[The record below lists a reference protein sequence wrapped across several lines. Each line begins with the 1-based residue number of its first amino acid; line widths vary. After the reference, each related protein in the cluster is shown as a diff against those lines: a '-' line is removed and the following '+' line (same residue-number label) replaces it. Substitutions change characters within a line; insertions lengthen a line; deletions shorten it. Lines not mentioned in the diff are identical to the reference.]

1 MKTML
6 SALGGFFDMLPGWLW
21 ALLLAGMALQSFDHG
36 RTIKALKLN
45 VATAQTG
52 KAQADAAL
60 TGRIAAEAVAV
71 ATAVQLARDTETAAR
86 RKQDEKI
93 NELRLQNTA
102 AAADLV
108 AAKQRVRLAIYGLT
122 PAGPGGADLP
132 TLPGFTAG
140 PDGAARVQFQAAS
153 GVFADRLLQLA
164 DEADQVVRERNTC
177 AALYP

>member
-21 ALLLAGMALQSFDHG
+21 AVLLAAMALQSCSHS
-36 RTIKALKLN
+36 RTIAGLTLE
-45 VATAQTG
+45 VATAQAG
-52 KAQADAAL
+52 KAQAETAL

-71 ATAVQLARDTETAAR
+71 AAAVQLARNTETAAR
-86 RKQDEKI
+86 RQQDQKI

-108 AAKQRVRLAIYGLT
+108 AAKQRVRLAIYGIT
-122 PAGPGGADLP
+122 PAGPGGANLP
-132 TLPGFTAG
+132 TLPGFAIG
-140 PDGAARVQFQAAS
+140 PDGAARTQLQAAS

-177 AALYP
+177 SALYP